1 MAEVASF
8 ECCQT
13 SHREG
18 LGALLRDCH
27 DFCISHALSPR
38 ALSQVFVLC
47 DEVIANIARHGYGGG
62 TGHITVRMRLRT
74 RGLSWGLTIAFIDEA
89 PPFDPLNHRA
99 TGAGNAHGTEGGF
112 GLSLMKSFAD
122 RVRYSRRH
130 GCNVLVLWKRVKQQK
145 CKRDR
150 KN

>member
-1 MAEVASF
+1 MAAAASF

-13 SHREG
+13 SHTEG

-27 DFCISHALSPR
+27 DFCVSHALSPR

-47 DEVIANIARHGYGGG
+47 DEVIANIARHGYSGG
-62 TGHITVRMRLRT
+62 TGRITVRMRLRT

-89 PPFDPLNHRA
+89 RPFNPLNQRA
-99 TGAGNAHGTEGGF
+99 AGAGVEGGF
-112 GLSLMKSFAD
+112 GLSLLKSFAD

-130 GCNVLVLWKRVKQQK
+130 GCNMLVLWKRVKQQK

>member
-1 MAEVASF
+1 MAAVASF

-13 SHREG
+13 SHTKG

-27 DFCISHALSPR
+27 DFCVSHALSPR

-62 TGHITVRMRLRT
+62 TGRITVRMRLRP
-74 RGLSWGLTIAFIDEA
+74 RGLSCGLTIAFIDEA
-89 PPFDPLNHRA
+89 RPFNPLNHRS
-99 TGAGNAHGTEGGF
+99 TGAGDAGGGF

-130 GCNVLVLWKRVKQQK
+130 GCNVLVFWKHIKRQQ
-145 CKRDR
+145 DEPA
-150 KN
+150 